1 VPTDAVNKSP
11 RLLHFFLLPPLHAGL
26 VILIGGNV
34 AESRSQNKGS
44 GGIQK
49 PPETAFN
56 LVLSVSPNHEDC
68 ASLEGILDSQWTV
81 IAGSTIASALSALR
95 EIPIPIVI
103 YDCDVSSGSWSE
115 MLERISLLPDPPLF
129 IVTSRLADERLWAEA
144 LNLGAWDVLAK
155 PFEADEVIR
164 IVSIACQHWQDR
176 HGVYNSRTTQRKS
189 AKGTGYLAAT
199 RT

>member
-1 VPTDAVNKSP
+1 
-11 RLLHFFLLPPLHAGL
+11 LLHFFLLPPLQAGL

-34 AESRSQNKGS
+34 AETRSQNKGS

-103 YDCDVSSGSWSE
+103 CDCDISSGTWGE
-115 MLERISLLPDPPLF
+115 MLDHLTLLPDPPLL

-155 PFEADEVIR
+155 PFAADEVIR
-164 IVSIACQHWQDR
+164 IVSIAGQHWQDR

-189 AKGTGYLAAT
+189 ATGTGYLVAT
-199 RT
+199 GT

>member
-1 VPTDAVNKSP
+1 
-11 RLLHFFLLPPLHAGL
+11 

-34 AESRSQNKGS
+34 SERRSQNKGR

-49 PPETAFN
+49 PPETTFK

-68 ASLEGILDSQWTV
+68 ASLERIFKSGWTV
-81 IAGSTIASALSALR
+81 VATFTVELALSMLR

-103 YDCDVSSGSWSE
+103 YDCDTSLGPWNE

-164 IVSIACQHWQDR
+164 IVSIAGQHWQNR
-176 HGVYNSRTTQRKS
+176 HGVHIARTEQRKS
-189 AKGTGYLAAT
+189 TNGSGDLAAT
-199 RT
+199 GT

>member
-1 VPTDAVNKSP
+1 
-11 RLLHFFLLPPLHAGL
+11 
-26 VILIGGNV
+26 V
-34 AESRSQNKGS
+34 AESRSRTEEWDGTK
-44 GGIQK
+44 I
-49 PPETAFN
+49 PPQFEAACN
-56 LVLSVSPNHEDC
+56 IVLSVSPNEEDC
-68 ASLEGILDSQWTV
+68 ASLERIFKSGWTV
-81 IAGSTIASALSALR
+81 IASATVASALSVLR

-103 YDCDVSSGSWSE
+103 CDCDISSGTWRE
-115 MLERISLLPDPPLF
+115 MLYHLSLLPNPPLL

-176 HGVYNSRTTQRKS
+176 HGMCNSRGRF

-199 RT
+199 GT